1 MTREEIDRVC
11 ELFAHVGMIPVP
23 ITVWREQE
31 LAKIANVKIE
41 TKGGKT
47 KIRPTDTTP
56 KPLRKGKALKAA
68 RVEKGLRNNRQRAK
82 G

>member
-41 TKGGKT
+41 TKNGKT
-47 KIRPTDTTP
+47 KIKPTDTTP
-56 KPLRKGKALKAA
+56 APLRKGKQMKAA
-68 RVEKGLRNNRQRAK
+68 RVEKGLKANREKRK
-82 G
+82 